1 MGGVMRQAK
10 PRPLRVLAM
19 ALVFGLLQG
28 ACGGGDGAD
37 DTLPPANLTGEAI
50 LELQLVD
57 GGRNSTPRT
66 PPAGFRLLDIDLNQ
80 GTGGNYVWLYYR
92 TGRADG
98 SEGQPVTQIYTVDQ
112 HDGETPQGGMKLP
125 VDLNAGS
132 PFVGGRPL
140 WLYVVKASR
149 PVARCVVVDNR
160 TKSKRV
166 YGPPEAAGKGQIEW
180 VRQLSANGLSPPYP
194 DLPRD
199 AQDLNEGESY
209 LLVIS
214 DYIYIGYCKD

>member
-1 MGGVMRQAK
+1 MRR
-10 PRPLRVLAM
+10 PRPWRFRGLAL
-19 ALVFGLLQG
+19 ALAFGLLQG
-28 ACGGGDGAD
+28 ACGGGGDAGN
-37 DTLPPANLTGEAI
+37 DTPAVPLTGDAI

-57 GGRNSTPRT
+57 GGANSTP
-66 PPAGFRLLDIDLNQ
+66 PAASAGFRLLDIDLNQ

-92 TGRADG
+92 TGKADG
-98 SEGQPVTQIYTVDQ
+98 SEGPPVSLIYTVDQ
-112 HDGETPQGGMKLP
+112 HDGEAPQGGVKLP

-140 WLYVVKASR
+140 WLYVVKLNGAA
-149 PVARCVVVDNR
+149 ARCVVVDNR
-160 TKSKRV
+160 TKGKRV
-166 YGPPEAAGKGQIEW
+166 YGPPEAAGKYQIEW
-180 VRQLSANGLSPPYP
+180 VRQMSPDLSPPYA

-209 LLVIS
+209 LFVIS